1 MKKGRQSGLP
11 KVTKQVSSNQQGYTE
26 LMQQTLGARGAEGSG
41 VGVGH
46 SVPRMLSPHSPT
58 VHWLQGL
65 SCLPDIPAPHTPMAP
80 SLSPPSL
87 LPCQVSVL
95 PILHI
100 SSLPLHFCPSL
111 SISPFNYYNSFLA
124 SWSPGSSVY
133 YPASIFLPA
142 LIMSHSCSKTS
153 HGSSQLQNKV
163 QPSHSIQGLAH
174 PPRD

>member
-11 KVTKQVSSNQQGYTE
+11 KVIKQVSSNPQGYTG

-46 SVPRMLSPHSPT
+46 SMPRMLSSFPYSALIGGTVLPARYTPTPPPPNGSFSP
-58 VHWLQGL
+58 L
-65 SCLPDIPAPHTPMAP
+65 
-80 SLSPPSL
+80 SL

-100 SSLPLHFCPSL
+100 SSLPLHVCSSL
-111 SISPFNYYNSFLA
+111 SISPFSYYNSFLA

-142 LIMSHSCSKTS
+142 LIMSHLCSKTS

-163 QPSHSIQGLAH
+163 QPSHGIQGLAH
-174 PPRD
+174 PPRG